1 MTSIQGTDA
10 LVTALAVGTTV
21 AEAAQQAGISERT
34 AYRRLAEP
42 HTKQQIQDVRAVLFT
57 RAVGRLADGMDAAV
71 ATLVRN
77 LAAPSPSVQVR
88 AAVALLEQAVKLR
101 TSEELAQRVAALE
114 VEVAGEGEQRDAA

>member
-1 MTSIQGTDA
+1 MSSIQGTDA
-10 LVTALAVGTTV
+10 LVTALAAGTTV

-77 LAAPSPSVQVR
+77 LSDAPPSVQVR